1 MPWWGWT
8 LIAVAVI
15 IIVPIKL
22 KIMKKMLSGKKQEF
36 SDED

>member
-22 KIMKKMLSGKKQEF
+22 KIMKKMLSSKKQEF